1 VNCNKNRVIARADGR
16 VAAQRHIETQPEA
29 IPLFQRGDCFAP
41 SGVRSDITLC
51 YTFYMEPEIEINI
64 FKSFHDLSLMAARL
78 FVESSSQAIAKRGRF
93 LVALSGGN
101 TPTLL
106 YQTLAGIHYR
116 NQINWAKVHA
126 FWGDERCVPPDD
138 PGNCYYQARL
148 ALLDHVDI
156 PTDNI
161 HRVQSDLEPASA
173 AIDYAHTLKDFA
185 TPPLDWPCFDLVLLG
200 MGEDGHTASL
210 FPGSPVEV
218 TSPTVAVTANYQD
231 RPARRVSLTPLVFNS
246 ARQIVFLVSGGSK
259 SETLASVLN
268 GEYHPEQLP
277 AQRIRP
283 TDGEVIWLVDEAAA
297 SKL

>member
-1 VNCNKNRVIARADGR
+1 MK
-16 VAAQRHIETQPEA
+16 PK
-29 IPLFQRGDCFAP
+29 
-41 SGVRSDITLC
+41 
-51 YTFYMEPEIEINI
+51 INI
-64 FKSFHDLSLMAARL
+64 FKDIHELSLAAASL
-78 FVESSSQAIAKRGRF
+78 FVESSSQAIAQRGRF
-93 LVALSGGN
+93 LAALSGGN

-106 YQTLAGIHYR
+106 YQILASELYR
-116 NQINWAKVHA
+116 NQINWTKVHA

-156 PTDNI
+156 LADNI
-161 HRVQSDLEPASA
+161 HRVQSTLEPASA
-173 AIDYAHTLKDFA
+173 ASDYAHTLKVFS
-185 TPPLDWPCFDLVLLG
+185 TPPLDWPRFDLVLLG

-210 FPGSPVEV
+210 FPGSPVEA
-218 TSPTVAVTANYQD
+218 TSPAVAVTANYQD
-231 RPARRVSLTPLVFNS
+231 RPAKRVSLTTLVFNS
-246 ARQIVFLVSGGSK
+246 ARQIIFLVSGENK

-283 TDGEVIWLVDEAAA
+283 TDGEAIWLVDEAAA

>member
-1 VNCNKNRVIARADGR
+1 
-16 VAAQRHIETQPEA
+16 
-29 IPLFQRGDCFAP
+29 
-41 SGVRSDITLC
+41 
-51 YTFYMEPEIEINI
+51 MEPEIEINI
-64 FKSFHDLSLMAARL
+64 FKSFHDLSLVAANL
-78 FVESSSQAIAKRGRF
+78 FIESASQAILQRGHF

-101 TPTLL
+101 TPNPL

-116 NQINWAKVHA
+116 NQINWAKVHV

-156 PTDNI
+156 PVDNI
-161 HRVQSDLEPASA
+161 HRIQSTPSTSSGQGFEPATA
-173 AIDYAHTLKDFA
+173 AIDYAHILKVFA
-185 TPPLDWPCFDLVLLG
+185 TPPLEWPRFDLVLLG

-246 ARQIVFLVSGGSK
+246 ARQIVFLVSGESK
-259 SETLASVLN
+259 AETLANVLN

-277 AQRIRP
+277 AQRIHP